1 MALLV
6 GDGTSN
12 EAADEWPRGARSS
25 SREQRRQERAQ
36 GGKSCWLH
44 VHCRRETVRASAMSM
59 TKRDTLYSGFTE
71 RVRRALPR
79 EWKDPKEPYS
89 FSYPVETRIPAR
101 REAHSTREAKASPV
115 RRWPRSSSSR
125 RFRAGARLPL
135 SLPSPIRQPLRSYP
149 ARTEYGKWINATANT
164 SDIADTIHVDVM
176 CRANSNPHM
185 CSCMAPSIRP
195 MATKQA
201 IR

>member
-1 MALLV
+1 MAARCKEQLARATAPGKGSGWEKLL
-6 GDGTSN
+6 
-12 EAADEWPRGARSS
+12 AACTL
-25 SREQRRQERAQ
+25 Q
-36 GGKSCWLH
+36 
-44 VHCRRETVRASAMSM
+44 TVRASAMSM

-101 REAHSTREAKASPV
+101 REAHSSGPGFPAFAVPA
-115 RRWPRSSSSR
+115 SR

>member
-1 MALLV
+1 MAARCKEQLARATAPGKGSGWEKLL
-6 GDGTSN
+6 
-12 EAADEWPRGARSS
+12 AACTL
-25 SREQRRQERAQ
+25 Q
-36 GGKSCWLH
+36 
-44 VHCRRETVRASAMSM
+44 TVRASAMSM

-101 REAHSTREAKASPV
+101 RDGAHARHSTRGRRKSPV